1 LFLRR
6 LTVVL
11 AMLVLAVG
19 ALSSGSAAVVAVDL
33 AYDNHPK
40 FPGARDMAGP
50 RIGWVISKQLNNGSL
65 EVNVEV
71 RRADASTTYFVTIYC
86 GPTHDNAQ
94 AVIASGAAVM
104 TNASGAAS
112 YSTTI
117 PLATLTAACGAGS
130 HTGHI
135 DLDGTNGA
143 TLAATPLEFS
153 S

>member
-1 LFLRR
+1 MFLRR

-19 ALSSGSAAVVAVDL
+19 ALSGSSAAVVANDL
-33 AYDNHPK
+33 VYDNGPK
-40 FPGARDMAGP
+40 FPGARDMVGP

-86 GPTHDNAQ
+86 GPTHDLAGN
-94 AVIASGAAVM
+94 VIASGASVM

-117 PLATLTAACGAGS
+117 PLMTLTAACGPGS

-135 DLDGTNGA
+135 DLDSA
-143 TLAATPLEFS
+143 LPSTLASTPINFTS
-153 S
+153 

>member
-1 LFLRR
+1 MFLRR

-11 AMLVLAVG
+11 TMLVLAVG

-33 AYDNHPK
+33 AYDSGPK
-40 FPGARDMAGP
+40 FPGARDMIGP
-50 RIGWVISKQLNNGSL
+50 RVGWVISKQLNDGSL

-71 RRADASTTYFVTIYC
+71 RRADANATYSVTIYC
-86 GPTHDNAQ
+86 GPTHANAL
-94 AVIASGAAVM
+94 AVIASGATVT
-104 TNASGAAS
+104 TNATGAAS

-135 DLDGTNGA
+135 DLDGGPGT
-143 TLAATPLEFS
+143 TLAATPLNFTS
-153 S
+153 